1 MTPAGYVVLQH
12 SVRVD
17 RAVGAYDRWIRRIP
31 PEYAESVLGE
41 AGGEDVLAEHDDHC
55 LGLVK
60 HFHSLIPMAQ
70 EARRPVF
77 RLRSADGAI
86 GAHQQAVSRA
96 RVFFEEL
103 TRTVL
108 GRLGVHVQ

>member
-12 SVRVD
+12 SVRID
-17 RAVGAYDRWIRRIP
+17 RAVGAYDKWIRRIP
-31 PEYAESVLGE
+31 TEYRNSVLGE
-41 AGGEDVLAEHDDHC
+41 PGAEAAQAEQDAHC

-70 EARRPVF
+70 EARKPVF
-77 RLRSADGAI
+77 RLKSADGAI

-108 GRLGVHVQ
+108 GRLGVPVP

>member
-1 MTPAGYVVLQH
+1 
-12 SVRVD
+12 VRVD

-31 PEYAESVLGE
+31 AEYAESVLDESDVGH
-41 AGGEDVLAEHDDHC
+41 VLAEEDKNC

-70 EARRPVF
+70 EARKPVF
-77 RLRSADGAI
+77 ALRSADGAI
-86 GAHQQAVSRA
+86 GAHQQAVARS

-108 GRLGVHVQ
+108 GRLGVLVP